1 MKPKAPIPPK
11 PKMSEEERKEQMT
24 RAFLQK
30 RASLAEGILFN
41 LCQAKDINNNTTNI
55 ECELMVDVAIEMAD
69 RLMEKL
75 YGAKTQEEKPK
86 EKTPAEKEREQL
98 KGNLKEE
105 VCASKVCVYRGKNVC
120 TIKRNEY
127 CPMFEAKAYEFIEI

>member
-41 LCQAKDINNNTTNI
+41 LCQGVRTIPDN
-55 ECELMVDVAIEMAD
+55 ELVDRSISMAD

-75 YGAKTQEEKPK
+75 YGAKPQEEKPK
-86 EKTPAEKEREQL
+86 EETPAEKERERL

-105 VCASKVCVYRGKNVC
+105 VCASEVCAYRGKNVC

-127 CPMFEAKAYEFIEI
+127 CPMFKAKAYEFKEI

>member
-11 PKMSEEERKEQMT
+11 PQMSEEERKEQMT

-41 LCQAKDINNNTTNI
+41 LCQGVRIITDDQ
-55 ECELMVDVAIEMAD
+55 LVDRSISMAD

-75 YGAKTQEEKPK
+75 YGAKPQE
-86 EKTPAEKEREQL
+86 
-98 KGNLKEE
+98 
-105 VCASKVCVYRGKNVC
+105 
-120 TIKRNEY
+120 
-127 CPMFEAKAYEFIEI
+127 

>member
-30 RASLAEGILFN
+30 RASPAEGILFN
-41 LCQAKDINNNTTNI
+41 LCQAGIITTGTD
-55 ECELMVDVAIEMAD
+55 LVDRAIVMAD

-75 YGAKTQEEKPK
+75 YGAKTQEE
-86 EKTPAEKEREQL
+86 
-98 KGNLKEE
+98 
-105 VCASKVCVYRGKNVC
+105 
-120 TIKRNEY
+120 
-127 CPMFEAKAYEFIEI
+127 